1 MTAIHSAR
9 AASLGS
15 ISAFALCLALG
26 APAALAQQVLP
37 TIEVGRKTTT
47 PSAARAPAP
56 KPKPAPVIART
67 EPVPHPL
74 NAPLAQPKAPGEVA
88 SSLRVYTEKEV
99 TDRIYATPGEALEI
113 VPGLVIAQHSGA
125 GKANQYFLRGFA
137 LDHGYDIG
145 LTLDGMPINQMSH
158 IHSNGYADANFLMPE
173 LLSDMVVRKG
183 PYYAEEGTIFSSVGS
198 VHMQYVDKLREGF
211 VNVSGGSF
219 AWADAKVAKSWALG
233 DGELLA
239 ALEWNSYNG
248 PWERPDEERK
258 INGVARWSKGTEEN
272 GFSITG
278 MAYSNH
284 YFATDQIPYTDVAL
298 GLMSRWGTEDP
309 TDGGNASR
317 YSLSARW
324 SETNKNDWS
333 RVEAFFIHN
342 DTNLYDNFT
351 YQLSNPVTGLAAGTG
366 TGLGDQSHQFDHRQQ
381 FGFNLLHGWKYNFQ
395 CPWKPGLA
403 CNRSMTSFTTA
414 TAIRSSAS
422 STTSLPTTG

>member
-1 MTAIHSAR
+1 MTAIHSTR

-15 ISAFALCLALG
+15 ISAFAFCLALG
-26 APAALAQQVLP
+26 APVALAQVTLP
-37 TIEVGRKTTT
+37 TIEVGKKTTT
-47 PSAARAPAP
+47 PVAARAPTPA
-56 KPKPAPVIART
+56 PKPAPVARTAPKPRPAPAIART

-74 NAPLAQPKAPGEVA
+74 NAPLAQPKAPGVVA
-88 SSLRVYTEKEV
+88 SSLRVFTEKEV
-99 TDRIYATPGEALEI
+99 TDRIYAQPAEALEI
-113 VPGLVIAQHSGA
+113 VPGLIVAQHSGA

-158 IHSNGYADANFLMPE
+158 VHSNGYADANFLMPE

-198 VHMQYVDKLREGF
+198 VHMQYVDQLREGF

-219 AWADAKVAKSWALG
+219 AYADAKVAKSWALG

-258 INGVARWSKGTEEN
+258 INGVARWSKGTQDN

-284 YFATDQIPYTDVAL
+284 YFATDQNSLYRRRAGTDVAL
-298 GLMSRWGTEDP
+298 GHGRSNRRRQRLALQPFGALER
-309 TDGGNASR
+309 NQQKR
-317 YSLSARW
+317 LVARR
-324 SETNKNDWS
+324 S
-333 RVEAFFIHN
+333 
-342 DTNLYDNFT
+342 
-351 YQLSNPVTGLAAGTG
+351 
-366 TGLGDQSHQFDHRQQ
+366 
-381 FGFNLLHGWKYNFQ
+381 LLHSQ
-395 CPWKPGLA
+395 
-403 CNRSMTSFTTA
+403 
-414 TAIRSSAS
+414 
-422 STTSLPTTG
+422 

>member
-1 MTAIHSAR
+1 MRAIHFAR
-9 AASLGS
+9 NASLGS

-26 APAALAQQVLP
+26 APVALAQEVLP

-47 PSAARAPAP
+47 PVAARAPAPAP
-56 KPKPAPVIART
+56 KPKPAPVVARPKPKPAPVVART

-99 TDRIYATPGEALEI
+99 TDRIYAQPQEALEI
-113 VPGLVIAQHSGA
+113 VPGLVIAQHSGS
-125 GKANQYFLRGFA
+125 GKAAQYFLRGFA

-145 LTLDGMPINQMSH
+145 LTLDGMPINQMSNV
-158 IHSNGYADANFLMPE
+158 HSNGYADANFLMPE

-183 PYYAEEGTIFSSVGS
+183 PYYAEEGTIFASVGS

-219 AWADAKVAKSWALG
+219 AYADAKVAKSWALG

-258 INGVARWSKGTEEN
+258 INGVARWSQGTQDN
-272 GFSITG
+272 GLSVTA

-309 TDGGNASR
+309 TDGGNATR

-333 RVEAFFIHN
+333 RVEAYWIKN
-342 DTNLYDNFT
+342 DMNLYDDFT
-351 YQLSNPVTGLAAGTG
+351 YQLV
-366 TGLGDQSHQFDHRQQ
+366 QSRYWPRRR
-381 FGFNLLHGWKYNFQ
+381 HG
-395 CPWKPGLA
+395 
-403 CNRSMTSFTTA
+403 NRSWRSNA
-414 TAIRSSAS
+414 PVRPSPAIWLQPPAW
-422 STTSLPTTG
+422 LEI